1 MLYCCYVVKMKQYF
15 DEIRMIFICNSIHHR
30 YWSSDEVSYWIYV
43 CKDYILEIRQNQL

>member
-15 DEIRMIFICNSIHHR
+15 DEIRMIVFII
-30 YWSSDEVSYWIYV
+30 DIGLLMKFPIAIYV